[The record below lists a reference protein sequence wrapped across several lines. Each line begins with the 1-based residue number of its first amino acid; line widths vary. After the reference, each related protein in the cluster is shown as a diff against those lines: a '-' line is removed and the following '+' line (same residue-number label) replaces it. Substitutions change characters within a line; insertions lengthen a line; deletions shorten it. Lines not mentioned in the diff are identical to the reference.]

1 MYVSLTDVLTKE
13 GKTVTVQA
21 ELEAD
26 QAVIGGE
33 VFPVTDKSPFELT
46 FANIGKGRARMSGS
60 MEITFAMS
68 CNRCL
73 KPVDKT
79 LCLRFDQEVFAPDVV
94 MDIPDA
100 EDEQGFM
107 DGYQMDVE
115 DFLSNEIVIN
125 WPMKVLCKPDCL
137 GICRQCGTDL
147 NTGTCGCDTFVPD
160 PRMAAIKDIFNGNKE
175 V

>member
-1 MYVSLTDVLTKE
+1 MYVNLTDVLTKE
-13 GKTVTVQA
+13 GKEVTAQV
-21 ELEAD
+21 EWEAD

-33 VFPVTDKSPFELT
+33 VFPVADKTPFELA
-46 FANIGKGRARMSGS
+46 FANIGKGKARVSGS
-60 MEITFAMS
+60 AEITFTMHCS
-68 CNRCL
+68 RCL

-79 LCLRFDQEVFAPDVV
+79 LCFQFDQEVFAPNVV
-94 MDIPDA
+94 ADIPGA

-115 DFLSNEIVIN
+115 DFLNNEIVIN

-137 GICRQCGTDL
+137 GICRQCGMDL

-160 PRMAAIKDIFNGNKE
+160 PRMAVIKDIFNGNKE